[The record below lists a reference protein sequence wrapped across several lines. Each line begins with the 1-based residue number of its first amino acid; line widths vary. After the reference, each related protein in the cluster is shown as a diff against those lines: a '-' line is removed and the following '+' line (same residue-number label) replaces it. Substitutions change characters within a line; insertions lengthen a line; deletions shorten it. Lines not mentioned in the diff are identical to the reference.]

1 MRQGQ
6 MFGVIPIKEDAP
18 MTSDNVTEV
27 RTAEF

>member
-1 MRQGQ
+1 